1 MNLRNKIILPLNV
14 ALILSIILGDICYMT
29 VGGLLV
35 KAITSICFVVLGLVN
50 LTYVILQKQN
60 NLKFPIIMAI
70 GLFFAML
77 GDIMLNIKFI
87 VGALLF
93 AVGHIWY
100 FIAYNFLQKF
110 KPGDLIYGMAI
121 FVPAIIF
128 ILCMPIF
135 DFGSLLM
142 KIIVMFY
149 ALIISFMVG
158 KSIAN
163 LVATPTRQNILITIG
178 SILFFFS
185 DLMLLMNVFGNLSPV
200 FDVLCL
206 ATYYPAECVL
216 AFTIFTHNT
225 KQANN

>member
-1 MNLRNKIILPLNV
+1 MNKTFRNIILPLNIS
-14 ALILSIILGDICYMT
+14 LILGVILGDICYLT
-29 VGGLLV
+29 LGGLAI
-35 KAITSICFVVLGLVN
+35 KATTSFFFVLLGIVN
-50 LTYVILQKQN
+50 LTYAILNKHD
-60 NLKFPIIMAI
+60 LKFPIIMTI

-77 GDIMLNIKFI
+77 GDILLNIEFI

-110 KPGDLIYGMAI
+110 SFRDLIYGIAI
-121 FVPAIIF
+121 FVPSLIF
-128 ILCMPIF
+128 ILCMPFF

-142 KIIVMFY
+142 EIIVIAY

-158 KSIAN
+158 KSLSN
-163 LVATPTRQNILITIG
+163 VATAPTAQNILLTIG

-185 DLMLLMNVFGNLSPV
+185 DLMLLLNVFGDLSIV

-206 ATYYPAECVL
+206 VTYYPAECVL
-216 AFTIFTHNT
+216 ATAIFAKKNP
-225 KQANN
+225 QQNN

>member
-1 MNLRNKIILPLNV
+1 
-14 ALILSIILGDICYMT
+14 MT
-29 VGGLLV
+29 LGGLLV
-35 KAITSICFVVLGLVN
+35 KAITSICFVLLGLVN
-50 LTYVILQKQN
+50 LIYVILQKQN
-60 NLKFPIIMAI
+60 NLKFPITMAI

-77 GDIMLNIKFI
+77 GDIMLNIEFI

-93 AVGHIWY
+93 AVGHVWY

-110 KPGDLIYGMAI
+110 KTSDLIYGIAI

-128 ILCMPIF
+128 ILFMPIF

-158 KSIAN
+158 KSLAN
-163 LVATPTRQNILITIG
+163 LIAIPTRQNILITIG

-206 ATYYPAECVL
+206 ATYYPAECIL
-216 AFTIFTHNT
+216 AFAIFAHNT
-225 KQANN
+225 KHPNN